1 VASIPLQS
9 EPARAQRRWPWA
21 ILAGGLVLV
30 LAAGA
35 LLLWSD
41 RLPLEIFRDRAALQ
55 AFLDRHGAR
64 APLAL
69 MALQAAQ
76 VIVAPIPGH
85 FLAVAAGMLFG
96 PWLGT
101 LYTVIGVGAGS
112 ALALVLARLAGRPLV
127 SRLVPAAQLAQV
139 DRWAAGRAPVFFF
152 LFFLVPFLPDD
163 LACFAA
169 ALSPLPL
176 RLLLGIIV
184 VARLPGHFASAW
196 IGATATRIPLAGW
209 VAIAALALAL
219 TAIYW
224 RRRRAL
230 ERWLLERIERRAA
243 RRGDGDLGKQAFE
256 GRRGP
261 GPRGRES
268 SE

>member
-1 VASIPLQS
+1 MNETSRQEQPTEGGDA
-9 EPARAQRRWPWA
+9 RRWPWA
-21 ILAGGLVLV
+21 LLAVTLVLL

-35 LLLWSD
+35 LLVWSD
-41 RLPLEIFRDRAALQ
+41 LPLLAIFRDRAALQ
-55 AFLDRHGAR
+55 DFLDRSGAR

-69 MALQAAQ
+69 MGLQAAQ
-76 VIVAPIPGH
+76 VLAAPIPGH

-101 LYTVIGVGAGS
+101 LYTVIGVGTGS
-112 ALALVLARLAGRPLV
+112 ALALILARLAGRPLV
-127 SRLVPAAQLAQV
+127 GRLVPAAQLAQV
-139 DRWAAGRAPVFFF
+139 DRWAASRAPVFFF

-169 ALSPLPL
+169 GLSPLPL

-196 IGATATRIPLAGW
+196 LGATATRMPLAGW
-209 VAIAALALAL
+209 LAIALLAVAL
-219 TAIYW
+219 TAFYW

-230 ERWLLERIERRAA
+230 EGWLLERIERRGRWAGGRGA
-243 RRGDGDLGKQAFE
+243 RGAEDR
-256 GRRGP
+256 
-261 GPRGRES
+261 
-268 SE
+268 